1 MDRFYDIDA
10 VVIARDKEALEMGRD
25 RPHDLAFIDD
35 VLRDQNLVTLPYGMV
50 KKENRYYL
58 RK

>member
-35 VLRDQNLVTLPYGMV
+35 VLRDQNFVTLPYGMV

>member
-35 VLRDQNLVTLPYGMV
+35 VLRDRNLVTLPYGMV
-50 KKENRYYL
+50 KKENRHYL

>member
-35 VLRDQNLVTLPYGMV
+35 VLRDRNLVTLPYGMV